1 MIQFDEH
8 IFHKWVVQPP
18 TRQFF
23 ANFFFGVISRGLP
36 WVFCLGSRWG
46 HVFWKTK
53 FRHAGTLADVEDG
66 HWRGKG
72 RKLQTYR
79 EFENTNWAKKKG
91 ILGYIG
97 DEVLFPVF
105 LEIIIHHCKDPVIKQ
120 PVWLMESIRLFL
132 YVFVVVAQLFYDFQA
147 FSRLMASFVWE
158 NSSFCGIFSGEK
170 TQNVLQEQCCF
181 YKAATVAFIFT
192 GFICIAIWIP
202 WAATTE
208 AQGSIRS
215 IHRDPVAVTD
225 WWNPGGNLLY
235 IGDER
240 MKS

>member
-91 ILGYIG
+91 ILGYIE
-97 DEVLFPVF
+97 DEILFPVF
-105 LEIIIHHCKDPVIKQ
+105 LEIIIHQCKDPVIKQ

-132 YVFVVVAQLFYDFQA
+132 LLLLNFSTIFKRFLDWWHLLFGKTPVFVDFFRGKKPRT
-147 FSRLMASFVWE
+147 FSRNSAVSTKQQQLHSSSRASFVSLYGSLGQQPPRHRDRSDRSIETPSQWLTGE
-158 NSSFCGIFSGEK
+158 ILVKFVEK
-170 TQNVLQEQCCF
+170 T
-181 YKAATVAFIFT
+181 
-192 GFICIAIWIP
+192 G
-202 WAATTE
+202 
-208 AQGSIRS
+208 
-215 IHRDPVAVTD
+215 
-225 WWNPGGNLLY
+225 
-235 IGDER
+235 